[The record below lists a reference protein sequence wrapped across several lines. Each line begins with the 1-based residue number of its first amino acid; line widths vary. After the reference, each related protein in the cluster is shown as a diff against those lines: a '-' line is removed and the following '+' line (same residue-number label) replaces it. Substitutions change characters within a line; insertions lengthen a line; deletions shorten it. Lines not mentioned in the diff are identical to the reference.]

1 MLRLL
6 TFLTP
11 HHKLII
17 ALMLANFLLSAL
29 LIVTPLVIK
38 AIVDDAI
45 GAQQTHLLLPYL
57 GVLLGVTILR
67 SAAAYFYTYG
77 QNKLG
82 QLLMTDVRTALYQK
96 LLVLPYSFYDRE
108 QTGRLIS
115 RLSGDVEST
124 RLFLSQ
130 ILIES
135 LNHTTTILLVTAA
148 MFGQSVSLALLI
160 AGPMIA
166 SGVGLYLAHRRLS
179 DPWAQQH
186 ERFAR
191 MSAKLQDIL
200 AGIRVV
206 KAFAQEPQEASKFM
220 ATVND
225 VRAGNLQIGDLWNKY
240 WSVLGSIGRFVQL
253 LLIGIGGYAVMS
265 GALSLGALVAMI
277 SLSLLLL
284 GAVNALGTQLSAFS
298 QTATAATRIFELLD
312 EPVAIKSP
320 ARPQRLSA
328 PLRGEIR
335 FEAVSFRYPTSK
347 MPALQ
352 DVTLH
357 VPAGS
362 SLALVGATGSGK
374 STLIQLIGRF
384 YDPTAG
390 RVLVDGHDVR
400 TLDLAELRQQIGMV
414 AQDALLFSA
423 TIAENIAFGR
433 PEASREAIERA
444 ARLAQA
450 HEFIIKLPQGYDA
463 LVGERGI
470 GLSGGQRQRIA
481 IARAILLDPRILIL
495 DDSMSALD
503 AETEK
508 LLQAAIRSVMR
519 GRTTIL
525 IAHRLSTVEQA
536 DQIAVLHQ
544 GRVVELGTHAS
555 LMRSSGYYRR
565 VLEIQQMN
573 AAAPALSIPSP
584 A

>member
-1 MLRLL
+1 
-6 TFLTP
+6 
-11 HHKLII
+11 
-17 ALMLANFLLSAL
+17 
-29 LIVTPLVIK
+29 
-38 AIVDDAI
+38 
-45 GAQQTHLLLPYL
+45 
-57 GVLLGVTILR
+57 
-67 SAAAYFYTYG
+67 
-77 QNKLG
+77 
-82 QLLMTDVRTALYQK
+82 
-96 LLVLPYSFYDRE
+96 
-108 QTGRLIS
+108 LIS
-115 RLSGDVEST
+115 RLSSDVEST

-148 MFGQSVSLALLI
+148 MFAQYLGLALLV
-160 AGPMIA
+160 AGPLIA

-253 LLIGIGGYAVMS
+253 LLIGVGGYWVMN

-400 TLDLAELRQQIGMV
+400 TLDLAELRRQIGMV

-433 PEASREAIERA
+433 PEASREAIEQA

-450 HEFIIKLPQGYDA
+450 HEFIIRLPQGYDA
-463 LVGERGI
+463 LVGERGV

>member
-6 TFLTP
+6 TFLIP
-11 HHKLII
+11 HRRLVV

-38 AIVDDAI
+38 AIVDDVI

-57 GVLLGVTILR
+57 GALLGVTILR
-67 SAAAYFYTYG
+67 SAAAYFYSYG

-82 QLLMTDVRTALYQK
+82 QLLMTDVRTKLYQK

-115 RLSGDVEST
+115 RLSSDVEST

-135 LNHTTTILLVTAA
+135 LNHTTTIVLVTAA
-148 MFGQSVSLALLI
+148 MFGQDIGLAFLI
-160 AGPMIA
+160 AGPMVA

-179 DPWAQQH
+179 GPWAQQH
-186 ERFAR
+186 ERFAK

-200 AGIRVV
+200 AGIKVV
-206 KAFAQEPQEASKFM
+206 KAFAQEPQEVSKFM
-220 ATVND
+220 AAVHD
-225 VRAGNLQIGDLWNKY
+225 VRKGNLQIGDLWNKY
-240 WSVLGSIGRFVQL
+240 WSVLGSVGRFVQL
-253 LLIGIGGYAVMS
+253 LLIGVGGYGVMS
-265 GALSLGALVAMI
+265 GALSVGALVAML
-277 SLSLLLL
+277 SLSMLLL

-298 QTATAATRIFELLD
+298 QTATAAARIFELLD

-320 ARPQRLSA
+320 THPRRLPR
-328 PLRGEIR
+328 PLRGEIK
-335 FEAVSFRYPTSK
+335 FEAVSFRYPTSNTL
-347 MPALQ
+347 ALQ

-357 VPAGS
+357 IPAGS

-374 STLIQLIGRF
+374 STLVQLIGRF

-390 RVLVDGHDVR
+390 RVLIDGCDVR

-414 AQDALLFSA
+414 TQDALLFSA

-433 PEASREAIERA
+433 PNASRADIEQA
-444 ARLAQA
+444 AKLAQA
-450 HEFIIKLPQGYDA
+450 HEFITKLPHGYDT
-463 LVGERGI
+463 LVGERGV

-536 DQIAVLHQ
+536 DQIAVLQQ
-544 GRVVELGTHAS
+544 GRIVELGTHES
-555 LMRSSGYYRR
+555 LMRSSSYYRR

-573 AAAPALSIPSP
+573 AAAPMLNVPSP